1 MPAFATFGRFGEFWG
16 GRALKRPVRANNTFH
31 IVYTGS
37 IYGAQLD
44 AVRRL
49 VHVVNQES
57 ERSGDAQ
64 VRIRLTLY
72 TSATAGAIGTNGS
85 GWQERSPR

>member
-1 MPAFATFGRFGEFWG
+1 MSISRKLRREMPAFASFGRFGEFWAG
-16 GRALKRPVRANNTFH
+16 SAKRPVRANNTFH

-49 VHVVNQES
+49 VHVVNQEIGAEWRCTGKNPTDAVYLRNS
-57 ERSGDAQ
+57 RSD
-64 VRIRLTLY
+64 
-72 TSATAGAIGTNGS
+72 
-85 GWQERSPR
+85 